1 MDLDMLDCCAEANG
15 MKFNKIK
22 FWLLHISHNNF
33 SLGKRSLGGDIIAL
47 CNSLKGGCD
56 EVGIGLFSHVTAI
69 G

>member
-22 FWLLHISHNNF
+22 FWLLHVSHNF